1 MVREHGER
9 VSKTSWLRGVVLGL
23 DDGLVTTLV
32 TIMTV
37 SSIAG
42 AHLFVTMIGVVL
54 ASAISMALG
63 GYASARASGDTGPIM
78 QGLQTGGAFLVG
90 GMAPLLPVALHLP
103 GVQWWSYGATA
114 LVSFAFGW
122 LKVRYGEHHHSHWLH
137 EALFFLAIV
146 TLGTLAG
153 VVIGWV
159 LP

>member
-1 MVREHGER
+1 MSHYAVH
-9 VSKTSWLRGVVLGL
+9 KTSWLRGVVLGL

-42 AHLFVTMIGVVL
+42 SRLFVTMVGVVL

-63 GYASARASGDTGPIM
+63 GYASAQLAHEPHAIA
-78 QGLQTGGAFLVG
+78 QGVQTGGAFLVG

-103 GVQWWSYGATA
+103 GFQWWSYGATA
-114 LVSFAFGW
+114 LVALAFGW
-122 LKVRYGEHHHSHWLH
+122 LKTRYVGESHGSAWTS
-137 EALFFLAIV
+137 AVFFLGIV
-146 TLGTLAG
+146 TVGTLAG
-153 VVIGWV
+153 VVIGWL